1 MNEFLD
7 YVDDAI
13 RLDIR
18 NATLVPLL
26 NHNKIYSLAEVH
38 AVLLG
43 RGWAYNETLK
53 QFEREGW
60 YLFLRSQGEL
70 APPIAQWQ
78 PLGRDST
85 GMMFDDM
92 ELGPELEDVPASP
105 QLTLF

>member
-7 YVDDAI
+7 EVDEAI
-13 RLDIR
+13 LADIR
-18 NATLVPLL
+18 NATCVPWV
-26 NHNKIYSLAEVH
+26 NRSSIDSLAAVH
-38 AVLLG
+38 AALLG
-43 RGWAYNETLK
+43 RGWAYNESLK
-53 QFEREGW
+53 QFERRGW

-70 APPIAQWQ
+70 SSPIAQWQ